1 MEDHIPRAEV
11 GESLVEAGGAC
22 PTGGRV
28 WTDVHQ
34 GVGAGLQGAV
44 RPGVLFFPFGP
55 PVLEPD
61 FHLGF
66 GQTQGQGQ
74 V

>member
-1 MEDHIPRAEV
+1 M
-11 GESLVEAGGAC
+11 EAGGVC

-28 WTDVHQ
+28 WTDVDEG
-34 GVGAGLQGAV
+34 GVGARLQGAV
-44 RPGVLFFPFGP
+44 RPGVLLFPFGP